1 MPERCDGANQLVPE
15 AELLAALDRLDVHWT
30 SMSAVRVRALLQ
42 ADGFTVSEKRTK
54 ALKSQR
60 MAAADA
66 SNTNEIPTSLQ
77 PTRSTKLPVQ
87 CAYCAV
93 ADATKICTRCMTARY
108 CSSECQHVH
117 WKQHKPDCKKK
128 DQSVCPLC
136 NHEWAACKCGE
147 DKPACWI
154 CLESKGELLRGCA
167 CRGSAGCAEFHERVF
182 AHADMIV
189 GLYMC
194 PAWLKPTSTA
204 VLDMSPAPRVSRSSS
219 DDCKWLSPR
228 AGWIMH
234 ISRTEPSIVQ
244 LQASWL
250 QHCSITVSTK
260 RP

>member
-1 MPERCDGANQLVPE
+1 MSGRCDVTNQVISE
-15 AELLAALDRLDVHWT
+15 AELLAALDRLDEHWT

-42 ADGFTVSEKRTK
+42 ADGFTVSEKRAK
-54 ALKSQR
+54 SLKSR
-60 MAAADA
+60 RVAAADT
-66 SNTNEIPTSLQ
+66 SNSNELPTSSQ
-77 PTRSTKLPVQ
+77 PTRSTKLHTQ

-108 CSSECQHVH
+108 CSSECQHAH

-128 DQSVCPLC
+128 DQSACPLC
-136 NHEWAACKCGE
+136 KHEWAACKCGE

-204 VLDMSPAPRVSRSSS
+204 VLDMRPAPRVSRTSS
-219 DDCKWLSPR
+219 DDCRWLSPR
-228 AGWIMH
+228 AGWIMYMGL
-234 ISRTEPSIVQ
+234 TKPSIIQ
-244 LQASWL
+244 PQSRWL
-250 QHCSITVSTK
+250 LHWSITVSTK